1 MLDRH
6 VIIVSEVMIFF
17 LMVHPFKYFF
27 ALCFVAMFLNLIQF
41 SSSTYWMLFS
51 TSYEWTIIICV
62 SSREVRVEFLCL
74 QFNCLYFEIMHS

>member
-1 MLDRH
+1 MLNRH
-6 VIIVSEVMIFF
+6 VINVSEVMIFSSWCI
-17 LMVHPFKYFF
+17 LSNIIF

-51 TSYEWTIIICV
+51 TLYEWTIIICV

-74 QFNCLYFEIMHS
+74 QFNCLYFEIMHN